1 MSMYQF
7 YDSPSTEVFDVRGNV
22 IIGGSVEPGG
32 SDEETDI

>member
-7 YDSPSTEVFDVRGNV
+7 YDSPSTEVFDVRG
-22 IIGGSVEPGG
+22 SVEPGG